1 MMNSTSMND
10 LKRLRI
16 DHIGSLVRP
25 AKLKEAFARYD
36 RGQLSREQLGLTQ
49 EEAIREVI
57 VGQEAHG
64 FPVVTDGEF
73 RRHSF
78 QESFSEAVSGFD
90 VPKNIGVYYE
100 QRQLNQNPLERAEQ
114 NFDETGPAIVTRRP
128 AVERLKLLRN
138 IPLEEFRF
146 AQSVAKK
153 PVKVTL
159 IGPDR
164 VAQRFKWEA
173 SMDVYKGLD
182 DFVEHIVAIQRQ
194 MISELVEAG
203 CKYIQID
210 APGYTAYVDR
220 VSLDRMR
227 SRGENP
233 ERNLQRSIDADNAV
247 IDGFPGV
254 TFGIHVC
261 RGNARTIDPKTGK
274 LVPQWHREGHYDAI
288 AERLFTSL
296 KHHRLLLEYDSDRA
310 GSFEPLRMV
319 PKDKIVVLGL
329 VTTKSSD
336 LEPIDELKRRID
348 QASRYIPLEQLALSP
363 QCGFGGIDSKM
374 MSEDEMWRKLDRIV
388 ETAAQI
394 WG

>member
-1 MMNSTSMND
+1 MNSTSMND
-10 LKRLRI
+10 LQRLRI

-36 RGQLSREQLGLTQ
+36 RGQLNREQLGLTQ
-49 EEAIREVI
+49 DEAIREVI
-57 VGQEAHG
+57 AGQEAHG

-100 QRQLNQNPLERAEQ
+100 QRQVNLNPLERAEQ

-128 AVERLKLLRN
+128 AVERLKLVRN

-233 ERNLQRSIDADNAV
+233 ERNLQRSIDDDNAV
-247 IDGFPGV
+247 IDGFPNV

-374 MSEDEMWRKLDRIV
+374 MSEDEMWHKLDRIV
-388 ETAAQI
+388 ETGRQV

>member
-36 RGQLSREQLGLTQ
+36 RGRLSREQLGLTQ
-49 EEAIREVI
+49 EEAIRQVI

-128 AVERLKLLRN
+128 TVERLRLVRN

-319 PKDKIVVLGL
+319 PQNKLVVLGL

>member
-1 MMNSTSMND
+1 MNSSSTED
-10 LKRLRI
+10 LKLLRT

-25 AKLKEAFARYD
+25 AKLKETFARYD
-36 RGQLSREQLGLTQ
+36 RRRLSKEELRLAQD
-49 EEAIREVI
+49 EAIREVI
-57 VGQEAHG
+57 AGQEAHG
-64 FPVVTDGEF
+64 LPVVTDGEF

-90 VPKNIGVYYE
+90 VPKDIGVYYE

-114 NFDETGPAIVTRRP
+114 NFDEKGPAIITRRP

-146 AQSVAKK
+146 TQSVTKK

-210 APGYTAYVDR
+210 APGYTAYVDQ

-233 ERNLQRSIDADNAV
+233 ERNLQRSIDADNAL
-247 IDGFPGV
+247 IEGFPGV
-254 TFGIHVC
+254 TFGIHLC

-288 AERLFTSL
+288 AERLFNTL
-296 KHHRLLLEYDSDRA
+296 KHHRLLLEYDSDRS
-310 GSFEPLRMV
+310 GGFEPLALV

-336 LEPIDELKRRID
+336 LESLDELKRRID
-348 QASRYIPLEQLALSP
+348 QASRYLPLEQLGLSP

-374 MSEDEMWRKLDRIV
+374 MSEDEMWRKFDRIV
-388 ETAAQI
+388 ETAAQV
-394 WG
+394 WR

>member
-1 MMNSTSMND
+1 MNSTSMND
-10 LKRLRI
+10 LQRLRI

-36 RGQLSREQLGLTQ
+36 RGQLNREQLGLTQ
-49 EEAIREVI
+49 DEAIREVI
-57 VGQEAHG
+57 AGQEAHG

-100 QRQLNQNPLERAEQ
+100 QRQVNLNPLERAEQ

-128 AVERLKLLRN
+128 AVERLKLVRN

-173 SMDVYKGLD
+173 STDVYKGLD

-227 SRGENP
+227 SRGEDP

-247 IDGFPGV
+247 IDGFPNV

-319 PKDKIVVLGL
+319 PQDKLVVLGL
-329 VTTKSSD
+329 VTTKSTD

-374 MSEDEMWRKLDRIV
+374 MSEDEMWHKLDRIV
-388 ETAAQI
+388 ETGRQV

>member
-1 MMNSTSMND
+1 MNSSSTED
-10 LKRLRI
+10 LKRLRT

-36 RGQLSREQLGLTQ
+36 RRRLSNDELRRAQD
-49 EEAIREVI
+49 EAIREVI
-57 VGQEAHG
+57 AGQEAHG
-64 FPVVTDGEF
+64 LPVVTDGEF

-90 VPKNIGVYYE
+90 VPKDIGVYYE

-114 NFDETGPAIVTRRP
+114 NFDEKGPAIITRRP

-146 AQSVAKK
+146 TQNVARR

-164 VAQRFKWEA
+164 IAQRFKWEA
-173 SMDVYKGLD
+173 SQTVYKDLD
-182 DFVEHIVAIQRQ
+182 DFVTDVVAIERQ
-194 MISELVEAG
+194 MIKGLVVAG

-210 APGYTAYVDR
+210 APGYTAYVDKL
-220 VSLDRMR
+220 SLDRMR
-227 SRGENP
+227 SRGEDP
-233 ERNLQRSIDADNAV
+233 EINLQRSIDADNTL

-254 TFGIHVC
+254 TFGIHLC

-288 AERLFTSL
+288 AERLFNTL
-296 KHHRLLLEYDSDRA
+296 KHHRLLLEYDSERA
-310 GSFEPLRMV
+310 GGFEPLKFV
-319 PKDKIVVLGL
+319 PKDKVVVLGL
-329 VTTKSSD
+329 VTTKSSE
-336 LEPIDELKRRID
+336 LEPIDDLKCRID
-348 QASRYIPLEQLALSP
+348 QATHYVPLEQLAISP

-374 MSEDEMWRKLDRIV
+374 MSQDEMWRKLDRIV
-388 ETAAQI
+388 ETARQV